1 MWNNSPGY
9 QRLGILKQSK
19 YIAANI
25 LMANDGRIQL
35 CDFGVATQLAANHLK
50 RNTFV
55 GTPYWMAPEVIT
67 EGSMY
72 YFKVR
77 VPFVGSNIVQAGIWS
92 LGITVYEIATSR
104 PPYADQEQMRALFL
118 IPRSQPAR
126 LEGAAYSQNMKDFVA
141 QCLQLAPEQ
150 VGLYITRLT

>member
-1 MWNNSPGY
+1 LAQFASLN
-9 QRLGILKQSK
+9 LL
-19 YIAANI
+19 AANI

-72 YFKVR
+72 NFKV
-77 VPFVGSNIVQAGIWS
+77 GW
-92 LGITVYEIATSR
+92 
-104 PPYADQEQMRALFL
+104 
-118 IPRSQPAR
+118 
-126 LEGAAYSQNMKDFVA
+126 
-141 QCLQLAPEQ
+141 
-150 VGLYITRLT
+150 LYTIKTDWN

>member
-1 MWNNSPGY
+1 MFTSVE
-9 QRLGILKQSK
+9 LSIGISRVIFPLDISN
-19 YIAANI
+19 IRSAANI

-72 YFKVR
+72 NFKASFDLNCV
-77 VPFVGSNIVQAGIWS
+77 
-92 LGITVYEIATSR
+92 
-104 PPYADQEQMRALFL
+104 
-118 IPRSQPAR
+118 
-126 LEGAAYSQNMKDFVA
+126 
-141 QCLQLAPEQ
+141 
-150 VGLYITRLT
+150 

>member
-1 MWNNSPGY
+1 MASY
-9 QRLGILKQSK
+9 TETSKVRRLVGFADFL
-19 YIAANI
+19 AANI

-72 YFKVR
+72 NFKV
-77 VPFVGSNIVQAGIWS
+77 PQ
-92 LGITVYEIATSR
+92 LCITI
-104 PPYADQEQMRALFL
+104 
-118 IPRSQPAR
+118 
-126 LEGAAYSQNMKDFVA
+126 
-141 QCLQLAPEQ
+141 
-150 VGLYITRLT
+150 

>member
-1 MWNNSPGY
+1 MRNNT
-9 QRLGILKQSK
+9 QRYKRQVRVVLIKLTKP
-19 YIAANI
+19 AANI

-72 YFKVR
+72 NFK
-77 VPFVGSNIVQAGIWS
+77 ADIWS
-92 LGITVYEIATSR
+92 LGITVYEIATGR
-104 PPYADQEQMRALFL
+104 PPFADQEQMRALFL
-118 IPRSQPAR
+118 IPRSPPAR
-126 LEGAAYSQNMKDFVA
+126 LEGSNYTPQIKEFLGL
-141 QCLQLAPEQ
+141 CLQLAPDQ
-150 VGLYITRLT
+150 VTCLRKTISL

>member
-1 MWNNSPGY
+1 MWNYTPGY
-9 QRLGILKQSK
+9 QRYSLFILLWLIES
-19 YIAANI
+19 AANI

-72 YFKVR
+72 NFKVVR
-77 VPFVGSNIVQAGIWS
+77 VLTELTVRQIYGL
-92 LGITVYEIATSR
+92 LGLPST
-104 PPYADQEQMRALFL
+104 
-118 IPRSQPAR
+118 RSQ
-126 LEGAAYSQNMKDFVA
+126 
-141 QCLQLAPEQ
+141 QLDHRMQ
-150 VGLYITRLT
+150 IRNK

>member
-1 MWNNSPGY
+1 MRDHSSGY
-9 QRLGILKQSK
+9 KRYVLHGRSSCLI
-19 YIAANI
+19 IAANI

-72 YFKVR
+72 NFKVLYDLNSVDDLR
-77 VPFVGSNIVQAGIWS
+77 QTYGH
-92 LGITVYEIATSR
+92 LGL
-104 PPYADQEQMRALFL
+104 LF
-118 IPRSQPAR
+118 
-126 LEGAAYSQNMKDFVA
+126 
-141 QCLQLAPEQ
+141 
-150 VGLYITRLT
+150 TRL

>member
-1 MWNNSPGY
+1 MYINVV
-9 QRLGILKQSK
+9 LFIEILKVPRYESCL
-19 YIAANI
+19 IGTAANI

-72 YFKVR
+72 NFKVHCE
-77 VPFVGSNIVQAGIWS
+77 FGIH
-92 LGITVYEIATSR
+92 
-104 PPYADQEQMRALFL
+104 
-118 IPRSQPAR
+118 
-126 LEGAAYSQNMKDFVA
+126 
-141 QCLQLAPEQ
+141 
-150 VGLYITRLT
+150 

>member
-1 MWNNSPGY
+1 MYIDVVLSIE
-9 QRLGILKQSK
+9 ILKVPPRCK
-19 YIAANI
+19 DWLTGIAANI

-72 YFKVR
+72 NFKVR
-77 VPFVGSNIVQAGIWS
+77 
-92 LGITVYEIATSR
+92 YESR
-104 PPYADQEQMRALFL
+104 TY
-118 IPRSQPAR
+118 
-126 LEGAAYSQNMKDFVA
+126 
-141 QCLQLAPEQ
+141 
-150 VGLYITRLT
+150 

>member
-1 MWNNSPGY
+1 VALY
-9 QRLGILKQSK
+9 IVISK
-19 YIAANI
+19 VTSSLTTLIGLAANI

-72 YFKVR
+72 NFKVR
-77 VPFVGSNIVQAGIWS
+77 AH
-92 LGITVYEIATSR
+92 
-104 PPYADQEQMRALFL
+104 
-118 IPRSQPAR
+118 
-126 LEGAAYSQNMKDFVA
+126 MK
-141 QCLQLAPEQ
+141 
-150 VGLYITRLT
+150 YINDL

>member
-1 MWNNSPGY
+1 MYINVGLYTETSKVSNA
-9 QRLGILKQSK
+9 ILSTNLL
-19 YIAANI
+19 AANI

-72 YFKVR
+72 NFKV
-77 VPFVGSNIVQAGIWS
+77 
-92 LGITVYEIATSR
+92 L
-104 PPYADQEQMRALFL
+104 
-118 IPRSQPAR
+118 QPCR
-126 LEGAAYSQNMKDFVA
+126 R
-141 QCLQLAPEQ
+141 
-150 VGLYITRLT
+150 I